1 MVPAVFVRL
10 EALPHTPNGKLDRNA
25 LPAPEALHERERV
38 YTAPENELE
47 SRVAAVWCE
56 VLGLP
61 RVGVQDNF
69 FDIGG
74 HSLLVVKLHRKLKA
88 ELAPEL
94 ALTDVYRFPTVRA
107 LVAQLAR
114 GDDKRTLEQAQDR
127 AALRLER
134 LSARRDLAS
143 RRRPR

>member
-1 MVPAVFVRL
+1 
-10 EALPHTPNGKLDRNA
+10 
-25 LPAPEALHERERV
+25 
-38 YTAPENELE
+38 
-47 SRVAAVWCE
+47 
-56 VLGLP
+56 
-61 RVGVQDNF
+61 VQDNF

-74 HSLLVVKLHRKLKA
+74 HSLLVVKLHRRLKA

-107 LVAQLAR
+107 LVAQITG
-114 GDDKRTLEQAQDR
+114 GDDNQAIEQAQDR

-134 LSARRDLAS
+134 LAARRDLAQ